1 MSCNHRHLVF
11 TMHLP
16 ASVYPIVLA
25 LATLG
30 AAGSSPIAWKAC
42 KDLNSSLPLSCGSL
56 AVPLD
61 YTDAC
66 SEETTSILMAKLSAT
81 KKPSKGSIL
90 LNFGGPG
97 ETGRSSLALETT
109 NLRA

>member
-1 MSCNHRHLVF
+1 
-11 TMHLP
+11 MHLHT
-16 ASVYPIVLA
+16 SVYPIVLA
-25 LATLG
+25 LASLG

-42 KDLNSSLPLSCGSL
+42 KDINSSLPLSCGSL

-61 YTDAC
+61 YTDEC
-66 SEETTSILMAKLSAT
+66 SETTTTILMARLSAT

-97 ETGRSSLALETT
+97 EAGRSSLALVAAD
-109 NLRA
+109 LRA